1 MNTIAPIILTTDNF
15 VSAASPPAL
24 MDEAWPIC
32 SNNKEFFA
40 DFFPATL
47 RLFPAYGS
55 QHL

>member
-1 MNTIAPIILTTDNF
+1 
-15 VSAASPPAL
+15 